1 MLHFA
6 VAALRASGQK
16 KKPMEPNIIVIISL
30 CLSSGLALGIAIG
43 IFVNGKHPAIRRGA
57 IAISAST
64 VSGRGAFAAE
74 NIKDGAI
81 IERCPAIEVTDRD
94 IGGEL
99 VNYVFYGNIETARLV
114 VMGYGMLFNH
124 SSTPNVAYYREESS
138 LGPEMILYAL
148 RNIGKGEEL
157 FYNYG
162 DDWWKTRQ

>member
-1 MLHFA
+1 MDTNL
-6 VAALRASGQK
+6 
-16 KKPMEPNIIVIISL
+16 IIIISF
-30 CLSSGLALGIAIG
+30 CLISGLAVGIAIG
-43 IFVNGKHPAIRRGA
+43 FFLKKKRPAIRRGA
-57 IAISAST
+57 ISISAST

-74 NIKDGAI
+74 NIKEGAI

-99 VNYVFYGNIETARLV
+99 VNYVFYGNVETDRLV

-148 RNIGKGEEL
+148 RNIRKGEEL

>member
-1 MLHFA
+1 
-6 VAALRASGQK
+6 
-16 KKPMEPNIIVIISL
+16 METHLLLIISL
-30 CLSSGLALGIAIG
+30 SLISGLAAGIAIG
-43 IFVNGKHPAIRRGA
+43 IFFKGKRPAVRRGA

-74 NIKDGAI
+74 NIKAEAV

-99 VNYVFYGNIETARLV
+99 VNYVFYGNVETDRLV
-114 VMGYGMLFNH
+114 VMGYGMLFNP

-148 RNIGKGEEL
+148 RNIRKGEEL

-162 DDWWKTRQ
+162 DDWWKTRNAV